1 MFELFGE
8 MTAEEIN
15 ELARNLKTEGD
26 TANVITLAKENGIDT
41 DMAEVFL
48 EGEIDFLCDNVTAA
62 IGKIEMEAKEMK
74 VKEIIA
80 DWVGYIKVKCFDD
93 EEMALAVRE
102 KDKNLEGCIAELLKW
117 SFKDMYEIDKK
128 ICKAADIKGA
138 AYVKMGIPGMAKAKE
153 LIESYYRG

>member
-1 MFELFGE
+1 MFELFGN

-41 DMAEVFL
+41 DIAEVFL

-80 DWVGYIKVKCFDD
+80 DWVEYIKVKCFDD
-93 EEMALAVRE
+93 ENMALAVRE

-117 SFKDMYEIDKK
+117 SYKNMYKIDTK
-128 ICKAADIKGA
+128 ITKAAGIGDA
-138 AYVKMGIPGMAKAKE
+138 SVKMGIPGMAKAKE

>member
-1 MFELFGE
+1 MFDVFGN

-41 DMAEVFL
+41 DIAEVFL

-62 IGKIEMEAKEMK
+62 IGKIEIEAKEMDA
-74 VKEIIA
+74 KEIIA
-80 DWVGYIKVKCFDD
+80 DWIEYIKLKCFDV
-93 EEMALAVRE
+93 EEMAIAVRK

-117 SFKDMYEIDKK
+117 SYKNMYKIDEK
-128 ICKAADIKGA
+128 ICMAAGIGNA
-138 AYVKMGIPGMAKAKE
+138 SVKMGIPGMAKAKE